1 MGRQFRGII
10 LLLIT
15 TILWGCSFVAMRT
28 SVDAVDTFTFNT
40 GRMCS
45 AFLTLVIVVW
55 AKHLLQKRRSAGA
68 GLPAPDV
75 SPEAPAS
82 DTVSADRRSLILGG
96 TLCGLALFIGISCM
110 QFGIM
115 TTSAGKTGFI
125 TALYIIEVPVFGIFI
140 GQKLRKTVWLCV
152 AMGLAG
158 LWLLAVQPGTSMTL
172 QRGEVILLIGSV
184 FFALQ
189 ILLVDYYVQKVDP
202 LMLNLVQFAVGAVL
216 SPIGMVVFE
225 DPTWTAFAGQMLSM
239 LYVGVLSSAVGFT
252 LAAYAQQDVDPTVTS
267 LVMSLEGVF
276 AVLGAWILIHEHM
289 SPRELAGCV
298 IMFAAIIITQLPE
311 RTIRDNIKE

>member
-45 AFLTLVIVVW
+45 AFLALVIVVW
-55 AKHLLQKRRSAGA
+55 AKHLLQKRRSADA
-68 GLPAPDV
+68 GCPAPNA

-82 DTVSADRRSLILGG
+82 DTVSVDRRSLILGG

-140 GQKLRKTVWLCV
+140 GKKLRKTVWLCV

-311 RTIRDNIKE
+311 RTIRDKSK

>member
-45 AFLTLVIVVW
+45 AFLALVIVVW

-68 GLPAPDV
+68 VLPAPDA

-82 DTVSADRRSLILGG
+82 DTVPADRRSLILGG

-311 RTIRDNIKE
+311 RTIRDKSE